1 MEYTEKKI
9 EQKNAEAALKISEA
23 KFKSVF
29 EKSPISTVIVGMDK
43 KFVECNA
50 AFCNFLG
57 YTENE
62 LIGREIAD
70 VTYPADLSLGMA
82 EMRQLA
88 CGEIDTCKFKKR
100 YVRKD
105 GLIVWGEICI
115 SLVRDDMGQ
124 PLYFLPVLVDITESK
139 IAGDKI
145 EALLAE
151 KNLLLKEVHHRIKNN
166 MNTLSGLLSLQA
178 ATLSDPIAIESLENA
193 KGRVKSMQ
201 LLYDKLYTSTNFH
214 EMSIAS
220 YLPGLV
226 DEILANFPNV
236 NKVTIQKDIQDFV
249 LPLKQLQPLGIIL
262 NELLT
267 NTMKYAFTGKSGGT
281 IKISATVEGNKAML
295 TVADDGCGI
304 PESVNFDHSTGF
316 GLGLVHGLTQ
326 QISGTIRIER
336 ESGTKIIL
344 EFDR

>member
-1 MEYTEKKI
+1 MEHAETKI
-9 EQKNAEAALKISEA
+9 EPKNAESALKESEA
-23 KFKSVF
+23 KFKSIF
-29 EKSPISTVIVGMDK
+29 DNSPIGTVIVGMDK

-50 AFCNFLG
+50 AFCEFLG
-57 YTENE
+57 YGESE
-62 LIGREIAD
+62 LIGREIAE

-88 CGEIDTCKFKKR
+88 CGEIDSCKLKKR

-105 GLIVWGEICI
+105 GRIVWGEICI
-115 SLVRDDMGQ
+115 SIIRDDGGK
-124 PLYFLPVLVDITESK
+124 PLYYLSVIADITESK

-145 EALLAE
+145 EALLTE

-178 ATLSDPIAIESLENA
+178 ATLSDPVAVESLENA
-193 KGRVKSMQ
+193 GGRVRSMQ
-201 LLYDKLYTSTNFH
+201 LLYDKLYTTANFH
-214 EMSIAS
+214 EMSVAS

-226 DEILANFPNV
+226 DEILANFPNF
-236 NKVTIQKDIQDFV
+236 NKVTVRKNIQDFV

-267 NTMKYAFTGKSGGT
+267 NTMKYAFTGKSDGT
-281 IKISATVEGNKAML
+281 IEISATIEGKKVTL
-295 TVADDGCGI
+295 SVADDGCGI
-304 PESVNFDHSTGF
+304 PDSVSFNHSTGF
-316 GLGLVHGLTQ
+316 GLELVHGLTQ
-326 QISGTIRIER
+326 QISSTIRIER